1 MHLSHFL
8 GYTKLAVL
16 LTKTL
21 IFNKVKRNSHDQVL
35 NIINIGYVLL
45 MILRNYILPF
55 WHGAYY
61 IATGLHVS
69 LESTKVS
76 VLYLH
81 SLWNYTCRWTWLSY
95 TYQSHCHVSSVLLV
109 NFGGG
114 FRFIIYSSGFI
125 FLFWDTLSHWS
136 PCNFTMW
143 PASFSLPMA
152 GTVGMRHCAMFRSC
166 SSLQIH
172 YFINLYLQLRNL
184 NTKLIRMWNS
194 VRSESAHS

>member
-8 GYTKLAVL
+8 GYKKLAAL

-61 IATGLHVS
+61 IATGLHMS

-76 VLYLH
+76 VLFLH
-81 SLWNYTCRWTWLSY
+81 SLWITPAGELDFHILTSLTAMSLLCFLPTLEVASDLLFIA
-95 TYQSHCHVSSVLLV
+95 VVL
-109 NFGGG
+109 
-114 FRFIIYSSGFI
+114 
-125 FLFWDTLSHWS
+125 FLF
-136 PCNFTMW
+136 
-143 PASFSLPMA
+143 
-152 GTVGMRHCAMFRSC
+152 
-166 SSLQIH
+166 
-172 YFINLYLQLRNL
+172 
-184 NTKLIRMWNS
+184 
-194 VRSESAHS
+194 